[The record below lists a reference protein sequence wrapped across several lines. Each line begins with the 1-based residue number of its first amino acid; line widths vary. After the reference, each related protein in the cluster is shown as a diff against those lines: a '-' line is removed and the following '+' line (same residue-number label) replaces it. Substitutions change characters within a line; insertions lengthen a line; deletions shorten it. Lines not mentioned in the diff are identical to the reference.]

1 MGLFFITRDNTH
13 FILIAFAVAFNFLS
27 SLILPPLWYC
37 PTSISQFTQVIV
49 KANLVEIKV
58 FCYSQWHVLAQILP
72 NTNVSGFYPMN
83 GRRYFM
89 P

>member
-13 FILIAFAVAFNFLS
+13 FILIAFVVALNFLS
-27 SLILPPLWYC
+27 SFILPPPLLVLPY
-37 PTSISQFTQVIV
+37 FTQVIV
-49 KANLVEIKV
+49 KGNLVEINV

-72 NTNVSGFYPMN
+72 NTNVSGFYPIN
-83 GRRYFM
+83 GRSYFM